1 MSIFSHLIRSLLL
14 TMVFSFLTPLL
25 VMAVGLISFD
35 MMSHLPLVE
44 SMGKIGSSQIVKFL
58 STFGTGHPL
67 QGSLVIAITFSLV
80 GGLFDTYATYHHH
93 RIS

>member
-14 TMVFSFLTPLL
+14 TMVFSFITPLF
-25 VMAVGLISFD
+25 VMAVGLICFD

-58 STFGTGHPL
+58 STFGTGCPL
-67 QGSLVIAITFSLV
+67 QGSLVISITFSLV
-80 GGLFDTYATYHHH
+80 GGLFDTYASYHYH

>member
-1 MSIFSHLIRSLLL
+1 MSIFPHLFRSLLL
-14 TMVFSFLTPLL
+14 TMVFSFITPLL
-25 VMAVGLISFD
+25 LMAVGLICFD

-44 SMGKIGSSQIVKFL
+44 SLGKIGTSQIIKFL

-67 QGSLVIAITFSLV
+67 QGGLVIAITCSLV
-80 GGLFDTYATYHHH
+80 GGLFDTYASYNNH